1 MVTQSMSE
9 INKNTQQEA
18 QSSAQELYK
27 KNILEHSSKPRHN
40 CILEFA
46 NASATKN
53 NQLCGDEITVYCRS
67 SGEILEAV
75 SFVGTGCAIMKASA
89 SLMTEVLHE
98 GNTSE
103 SALNLLLVMT
113 DFLNGDDSAL
123 APDSPLRSLVGVRG
137 FPSRIKCALLPFQA
151 LRDALLSAHPRNS

>member
-1 MVTQSMSE
+1 MIKQSMSE
-9 INKNTQQEA
+9 ISNKTQQEA

-27 KNILEHSSKPRHN
+27 KNILEHSSKPLHN
-40 CILEFA
+40 YILDSA

-53 NQLCGDEITVYCRS
+53 NQLCGDEVTVYCRS

-89 SLMTEVLHE
+89 SLMTEALY
-98 GNTSE
+98 GGSTSE
-103 SALNLLLVMT
+103 IASNLVLSMT
-113 DFLNGDDSAL
+113 DFLNGNDSAL